1 MEEEPQ
7 KMALTPYT
15 AAVMGPVQRPA
26 LGRGFGV
33 GDSNSIYKLLDPKC
47 RH

>member
-7 KMALTPYT
+7 KMGIELHK
-15 AAVMGPVQRPA
+15 AAVMGPAQRPA

-33 GDSNSIYKLLDPKC
+33 GVNWQHTK
-47 RH
+47 